1 MPREMNEQRNG
12 ENYTLSIFVV
22 SSILCIIITEVEVAG
37 HKWECNIKMYLAK
50 YIVFKLNFTD

>member
-1 MPREMNEQRNG
+1 MNEQRNG